1 MSDIFRVCQRDTVL
15 LKHLIDMITDLHQL
29 FLLSAVQGNAR
40 VLKAEFLLRGA
51 WALVGGSLLSGQQYY
66 VNMVNVVKHPNT
78 EIALASR
85 GLFKQQAALM
95 RT

>member
-1 MSDIFRVCQRDTVL
+1 MSDIFRVCQRDTVW

-40 VLKAEFLLRGA
+40 VLKAEFLLRGGL
-51 WALVGGSLLSGQQYY
+51 WLSGQQYY

>member
-40 VLKAEFLLRGA
+40 VLKAEFLLRGGL
-51 WALVGGSLLSGQQYY
+51 WLVEVCYLVSSI
-66 VNMVNVVKHPNT
+66 M
-78 EIALASR
+78 
-85 GLFKQQAALM
+85 
-95 RT
+95 